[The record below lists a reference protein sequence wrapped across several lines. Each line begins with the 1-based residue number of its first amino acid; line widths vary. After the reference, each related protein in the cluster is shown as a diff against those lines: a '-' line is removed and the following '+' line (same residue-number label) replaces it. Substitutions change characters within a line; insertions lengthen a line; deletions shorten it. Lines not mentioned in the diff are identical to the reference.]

1 MPTINPDWLAGFIS
15 GEGCF
20 YISITK
26 DSTKRTGFSVSL
38 WFILG
43 QHSRDRELIEKLHGV
58 LACGNIRLEK
68 SMVLLRVSKFSDI
81 TDKIIPFL
89 DKQTVQG
96 IKYFDYL
103 DFKRAALLIKSKAHL
118 TPFPRMGDGLAQI
131 RTIKEGMNVGRD
143 YLKFSSEGE
152 LGPSIGERNQCEQE
166 PSSLVPNLR
175 VNTLGGMT
183 QKRSYSVWC
192 SNKLKSFQ
200 RIGPHD
206 LDVLSLIVGS
216 LLSNSYLEKRE
227 HGLGIRIIFIKCSN
241 NVEYLMWFHS
251 FLAKKGYCSSK
262 KPKLSKLIGVG
273 NKVLFVYS
281 FKSYSFSSFNWLFD
295 MFYRDNIK
303 IIPRNLDKYLT
314 PLALATLFLSSNGLG
329 KKVKLGKKAKLATT
343 LVKEDLKYLSV
354 ILKNNYNIETIIK
367 FDNNSGLNDRKY
379 SGGSLYIKNT
389 SVSTFSKI
397 VKPHILHS
405 QHYLLNTP
413 ILKLNFYGTHG
424 LHNSSI
430 SYLPKRGFSTKKIFP
445 M

>member
-1 MPTINPDWLAGFIS
+1 LYD
-15 GEGCF
+15 
-20 YISITK
+20 
-26 DSTKRTGFSVSL
+26 
-38 WFILG
+38 
-43 QHSRDRELIEKLHGV
+43 
-58 LACGNIRLEK
+58 
-68 SMVLLRVSKFSDI
+68 KF
-81 TDKIIPFL
+81 
-89 DKQTVQG
+89 G
-96 IKYFDYL
+96 IKHNQRFFSYL
-103 DFKRAALLIKSKAHL
+103 SLFTWFMIILVSANNFLLMFVGWEGI
-118 TPFPRMGDGLAQI
+118 PII
-131 RTIKEGMNVGRD
+131 RPKWH
-143 YLKFSSEGE
+143 
-152 LGPSIGERNQCEQE
+152 NQSNYSVLNSMSC
-166 PSSLVPNLR
+166 VHN
-175 VNTLGGMT
+175 
-183 QKRSYSVWC
+183 QKRLFFSM
-192 SNKLKSFQ
+192 KLKSEE

-216 LLSNSYLEKRE
+216 LLINSYLEKRE

-329 KKVKLGKKAKLATT
+329 KKVKLGKKAKLAATT

-354 ILKNNYNIETIIK
+354 ILKNKYNIETIIK
-367 FDNNSGLNDRKY
+367 FDNNSGLADRKY

-413 ILKLNFYGTHG
+413 NLKLNFYGTHG

-430 SYLPKRGFSTKKIFP
+430 SYLPKRGFSTKKDLSNINIP
-445 M
+445 LSIKKSIDWV